1 MFFRV
6 KDEYITINFGGL
18 IMIKIYTKTGDK
30 GKTSLYDGT
39 RVDKNSTRVESYG
52 TVDELNSNIGFAR
65 TYCEDDDIRQ
75 ILFKIQRSLF
85 NVAGEL
91 ATEKGNQFPERV
103 TEKDIEWLEQIIDH
117 YLDLMNRD
125 EVFQFII
132 PGSNHFCAALH
143 ISRTVCRRAER
154 RILTL
159 AEEVPLRAEL
169 VKYVNRL
176 SDTLYTL
183 ARYSET
189 ELHRVEFIK

>member
-1 MFFRV
+1 
-6 KDEYITINFGGL
+6 
-18 IMIKIYTKTGDK
+18 MIKIYTKTGDK
-30 GKTSLYDGT
+30 GQTSLYDGK
-39 RVDKNSTRVESYG
+39 RVDKNSVRVESYG

-65 TYCEDDDIRQ
+65 TFCEDGDIKD

-91 ATEKGNQFPERV
+91 ATEDAESFPERV
-103 TEKDIEWLEQIIDH
+103 SEKDIEWLEQIIDH

-132 PGSNHFCAALH
+132 PGSNTFCAALH
-143 ISRTVCRRAER
+143 VSRTVCRRAER

-159 AEEVPLRAEL
+159 TDEAPIRAEL
-169 VKYVNRL
+169 IKYINRL

-189 ELHRVEFIK
+189 ELHRVAFMK

>member
-1 MFFRV
+1 
-6 KDEYITINFGGL
+6 
-18 IMIKIYTKTGDK
+18 MIKIYTKTGDK
-30 GKTSLYDGT
+30 GQTSLYDGK

-65 TYCEDDDIRQ
+65 TFCEDADIKD

-91 ATEKGNQFPERV
+91 ATEDAESFPERV
-103 TEKDIEWLEQIIDH
+103 GEKDIQWLEQIIDH

-132 PGSNHFCAALH
+132 PGSNPFCAALH
-143 ISRTVCRRAER
+143 VSRTVCRRAER

-159 AEEVPLRAEL
+159 TDEAPIRAEL
-169 VKYVNRL
+169 IKYINRL

-189 ELHRVEFIK
+189 ELHRVAFMK

>member
-1 MFFRV
+1 
-6 KDEYITINFGGL
+6 
-18 IMIKIYTKTGDK
+18 MIKIYTKTGDK
-30 GKTSLYDGT
+30 GQTSLYDGK

-52 TVDELNSNIGFAR
+52 TIDELNSNIGFAR
-65 TYCEDDDIRQ
+65 TFCTDEDIRD

-91 ATEKGNQFPERV
+91 ATENADNFPERV
-103 TEKDIEWLEQIIDH
+103 NEKDIAWLEQIIDH

-132 PGSNHFCAALH
+132 PGSNAFCAGLH
-143 ISRTVCRRAER
+143 VSRTVCRRAER

-159 AEEVPLRAEL
+159 AEEVSIREDLI
-169 VKYVNRL
+169 KYINRL

-189 ELHRVEFIK
+189 ELHRVAFMK